1 MAGEVVPRGP
11 LSLEEPVVH
20 VRERAEREVPL
31 IGVLAIELEVLDRV
45 RGLEGVDVLE
55 AVAQAESA
63 VAIGAMDERVAEEDD
78 ALRR

>member
-11 LSLEEPVVH
+11 LSLEEPGVH
-20 VRERAEREVPL
+20 VRERAEREIPL
-31 IGVLAIELEVLDRV
+31 IGVVAIELEVLDRV